1 MAKNRIFAQGNKHLR
16 LPVRA
21 GLVSGDPEAL
31 GVAMP
36 CVLLT
41 DRDATSGEATVSLDA
56 VFDIP
61 VEAAAGAIAAGHIL
75 YWDAVAPRLSN
86 TNTGVRF
93 GYALEAVLNLATTTI
108 RVQVG
113 Y

>member
-16 LPVRA
+16 LPVRS
-21 GLVSGDPEAL
+21 GLVSGDPEVVGGAL
-31 GVAMP
+31 P

-41 DRDATSGEATVSLDA
+41 DRDADGNATVSLDA

-61 VEAAAGAIAAGHIL
+61 VEAAAAAISPGHIL
-75 YWDAVAPRLSN
+75 YWDATAPRLSN
-86 TNTGVRF
+86 TGAGVRF
-93 GYALEAVLNLATTTI
+93 GYALEAVLNTATSTI